1 MCFFFPLSISFSK
14 HTTLSQI
21 TSSRRRRGFEMF
33 SCQLFTLICLFT
45 VSEIEKMEH
54 PNKTTKRTFRG
65 WAAAGGSLWNFCYIA
80 LSICKVFSRH
90 RLIKTGIDLCAWA
103 SPLDATSIPHCALQ
117 SVLVASSVVLSPCAM
132 MTVHCCHSMN
142 DGANKRM
149 IHEANVI
156 LSLEGRWSSELDTSR
171 LSLDM
176 SSDSQLTTVRQW
188 FAVALLGLSQRELLT
203 QASSTLRVSGGDM
216 WLQRATGETPIY
228 LCYHPRS
235 EFFH

>member
-1 MCFFFPLSISFSK
+1 
-14 HTTLSQI
+14 
-21 TSSRRRRGFEMF
+21 MF

-65 WAAAGGSLWNFCYIA
+65 WAAAGGSLWNFCYMA